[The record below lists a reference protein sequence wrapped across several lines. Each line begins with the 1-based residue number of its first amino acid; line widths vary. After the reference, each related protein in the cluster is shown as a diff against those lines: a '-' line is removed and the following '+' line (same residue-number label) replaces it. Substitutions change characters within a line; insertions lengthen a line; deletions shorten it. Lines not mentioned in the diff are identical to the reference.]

1 MNTTPLNPTQKY
13 ILQMFSYSPT
23 EQTKQEL
30 QEVLTNFYFDKVAN
44 MGREIWNK
52 RVKEGQG
59 RVKGQVTDP
68 PLHNTQSAGSSRA
81 CT

>member
-52 RVKEGQG
+52 MQLNQEKLDDLCNIHER
-59 RVKGQVTDP
+59 TP
-68 PLHNTQSAGSSRA
+68 YA
-81 CT
+81 